1 MSIPESP
8 MRDLKGRVYVV
19 TGASRGIGLSV
30 AHALARR
37 GAKIGMLA
45 RSEVELKAR
54 ADEIGPNAL
63 AVAVDVASKADVT
76 RAIDKVVAHFGTL
89 DGIVNNAG
97 VSRLAPVIEM
107 EEADLRAMMDLNVMG
122 VLFAMQAAAPHLRK
136 AGGGNI
142 INVTSPIASRRDEF
156 THMGGYAASKAA
168 LERLSEEAR
177 DELKHE
183 AIAVSMF
190 RPGATVTYV
199 GAEWSPEKFGRAL
212 AEWQRQGELCDSAMT
227 PALVGEAI
235 VRMLEVPPGAA
246 YDMVELRPN
255 VPSPRRP
262 MQANLDDEA
271 QAAPSDALGQS

>member
-8 MRDLKGRVYVV
+8 MRDLKGRVYIV

-45 RSEVELKAR
+45 RSEAELKQR
-54 ADEIGPNAL
+54 AEEIGPDAL
-63 AVAVDVASKADVT
+63 AVAVDAASKVDVT
-76 RAIDKVVAHFGTL
+76 RAIDQVVAHFGSL

-97 VSRLAPVIEM
+97 VSCLAPVIEM
-107 EEADLRAMMDLNVMG
+107 EEADLRMMLDLNLMG
-122 VLFAMQAAAPHLRK
+122 ALFAMQAAVPHLRA

-199 GAEWSPEKFGRAL
+199 GANWSEEKFGRAL
-212 AEWQRQGELCDSAMT
+212 GEWMLHGELCDGAMT

-235 VRMLEVPPGAA
+235 VRMLETPPGAA

-262 MQANLDDEA
+262 MQANLDEA
-271 QAAPSDALGQS
+271 QAAPSDLPGQS

>member
-1 MSIPESP
+1 MSLPESP
-8 MRDLKGRVYVV
+8 MRDLRGRVYVV

-45 RSEVELKAR
+45 RSEVELKER
-54 ADEIGPNAL
+54 AAEIGPDAL
-63 AVAVDVASKADVT
+63 AVVVDAGAKADLT
-76 RAIDKVVAHFGTL
+76 RAIDQVVAHFGTL
-89 DGIVNNAG
+89 DGLVNNAG
-97 VSRLAPVIEM
+97 VARLAPVIEM
-107 EEADLRAMMDLNVMG
+107 EEADLRMMLDLNVLG
-122 VLFAMQAAAPHLRK
+122 ALFAMQAAVPHLRK
-136 AGGGNI
+136 AGGGAI

-156 THMGGYAASKAA
+156 THSGGYAASKAA

-190 RPGATVTYV
+190 RPGATLTYV
-199 GAEWSPEKFGRAL
+199 AADWGEEKFGRAFG
-212 AEWQRQGELCDSAMT
+212 EWLKHGESCDGVMT
-227 PALVGEAI
+227 PGLVGEAI

-262 MQANLDDEA
+262 MQANLDDDA
-271 QAAPSDALGQS
+271 RAANSDSLGQS